1 MNYTLKITKRSDFP
15 EGIGQAE
22 VVDFLYEHLDRF
34 RDTKTSISRAIDYCF
49 STDAGKGGYL
59 LLAME
64 DGKIVGAVV
73 MNYTGMQGYIP
84 ENILVYIAVHNGKR
98 GKGLGAQLIKEVLAN
113 TEGSIA
119 LHVEYDNPA
128 KRLYERLGF
137 STKYAEMRWQ
147 KEA

>member
-1 MNYTLKITKRSDFP
+1 
-15 EGIGQAE
+15 
-22 VVDFLYEHLDRF
+22 
-34 RDTKTSISRAIDYCF
+34 
-49 STDAGKGGYL
+49 
-59 LLAME
+59 
-64 DGKIVGAVV
+64 
-73 MNYTGMQGYIP
+73 
-84 ENILVYIAVHNGKR
+84 
-98 GKGLGAQLIKEVLAN
+98 VLAN

>member
-1 MNYTLKITKRSDFP
+1 M
-15 EGIGQAE
+15 
-22 VVDFLYEHLDRF
+22 
-34 RDTKTSISRAIDYCF
+34 
-49 STDAGKGGYL
+49 
-59 LLAME
+59 
-64 DGKIVGAVV
+64 
-73 MNYTGMQGYIP
+73 
-84 ENILVYIAVHNGKR
+84 AVHNGKR

-137 STKYAEMRWQ
+137 STKYVEMRWQ

>member
-1 MNYTLKITKRSDFP
+1 MNNTIKIIRRSDFP
-15 EGIGQAE
+15 DGIGQAE
-22 VVDFLYEHLDRF
+22 VVDFLFEHLDRF

-49 STDAGKGGYL
+49 SSDAGKGGYL

-64 DGKIVGAVV
+64 EGNIVGAVV
-73 MNYTGMQGYIP
+73 MNNTGMQGYIP
-84 ENILVYIAVHNGKR
+84 ENILVYIAVHSGKR
-98 GKGLGAQLIKEVLAN
+98 GKGLGAQLIKEVFAN